1 MGTEMTTP
9 EDDGAVDDYACRF
22 DFQPGWVDLTLP
34 EATKAAA
41 KELATETVNRLN
53 PLSLEIEKSAVLDD
67 MVDRAVDLNDDGPIL
82 AGAYYSENG
91 VGLANLKVDSYGE
104 EGVPRPTPAEVQ
116 PMLLDWANAEVASE
130 PEITY
135 LNLPVGP
142 AVRVQAMLK
151 AKRLLGF
158 GRRLSEFVK
167 YAVFPP
173 GLNSLIVVT
182 VTWEAVQKTEE
193 LTQLTDELVS
203 TMRLV
208 PLDADGNEITS
219 IPNPP
224 K

>member
-1 MGTEMTTP
+1 MTTS
-9 EDDGAVDDYACRF
+9 EDGGAVDDYACRF
-22 DFQPGWVDLTLP
+22 DFQSGWVDLTLP

-41 KELATETVNRLN
+41 KALATQTVNRLN
-53 PLSLEIEKSAVLDD
+53 PLNLEIEKSAVFDD
-67 MVDRAVDLNDDGPIL
+67 IVDRAVELNENNPIL
-82 AGAYYSENG
+82 AGAYYSDSG
-91 VGLANLKVDSYGE
+91 MGLANLKVDSYGE
-104 EGVPRPTPAEVQ
+104 EGVPRPTAAEVQ
-116 PMLLDWANAEVASE
+116 PLLLEWSNAAVASD
-130 PEITY
+130 PEIAY
-135 LNLPVGP
+135 LDLPVGP

-173 GLNSLIVVT
+173 GLNSLVVVT
-182 VTWEAVQKTEE
+182 VTWEAVQQTEE

-208 PLDADGNEITS
+208 PLDAAGNEITT
-219 IPNPP
+219 IPNSP